1 MASSS
6 TPPSPAATRPPEH
19 VTGVCPVIETPF
31 TPKGEVDPDA
41 LGALVDH
48 LGATGISSVMYAGF
62 ASESFKLS
70 DAERELLLTTVI
82 EHAHRANIR
91 VVASVADHATFHAIA
106 RARRSVEL
114 GADMINILPPHLLAP
129 SSPSVLQHIHDILR
143 AVPTTPA
150 ILQFAPAQTGT
161 ALNAETITRIAR
173 DSPNLVQVKVES
185 TPPGRLI
192 AALGGGPLTSLV
204 GYAGVQLPDA
214 LRRGAV
220 GVQPGCSFT
229 ELYVSFWSLWH
240 SDQVEAALDLHRRM
254 LPYLSYWMQGVELIV
269 AAEKRISA
277 LRGLIPSDHCREPAH
292 QLDAEELT
300 MIDAFLD
307 EFHDEL
313 TPTRY
318 GKDA

>member
-1 MASSS
+1 MASS
-6 TPPSPAATRPPEH
+6 PPTQPPVATRPPAH

-31 TPKGEVDPDA
+31 TPKGDIDPDA

-48 LGATGISSVMYAGF
+48 LGTTGIESVMYAGF

-70 DAERELLLTTVI
+70 DAERELLLATVI
-82 EHAHRANIR
+82 EHAHHANIR
-91 VVASVADHATFHAIA
+91 VVASIPDHATFHAVA

-129 SSPSVLQHIHDILR
+129 SASSILQHIRAVLD

-161 ALNAETITRIAR
+161 ALTPETITRLAD
-173 DSPNLVQVKVES
+173 DSPNLLQVKVES

-192 AALGGGPLTSLV
+192 AALEGSPLTSLV

-229 ELYVSFWSLWH
+229 ELYVSFWSLWE
-240 SDQVEAALDLHRRM
+240 SENIDAALDLHRRM

-269 AAEKRISA
+269 AAEKKISA
-277 LRGLIPSDHCREPAH
+277 VRGLIPSHHCREPAH
-292 QLDAEELT
+292 ELDTEELA
-300 MIDAFLD
+300 MIDTFLD

-313 TPTRY
+313 TATRQ
-318 GKDA
+318 GQGG

>member
-1 MASSS
+1 MASCPP
-6 TPPSPAATRPPEH
+6 TPAPAAMRTLGR
-19 VTGVCPVIETPF
+19 VAGVCPVVETPF
-31 TPKGEVDPDA
+31 TSKGDVDPDA
-41 LGALVDH
+41 LAALVDH
-48 LGATGISSVMYAGF
+48 LGTTGVESVMYAGF

-70 DAERELLLTTVI
+70 DAERELLLATVI
-82 EHAHRANIR
+82 ERAHHANIR
-91 VVASVADHATFHAIA
+91 VVASVPDHATFHAVS

-114 GADMINILPPHLLAP
+114 GADMINILPPHLMAP
-129 SSPSVLQHIHDILR
+129 STSSISQHVRAVLD

-161 ALNAETITRIAR
+161 GLTAETITRLAD

-192 AALGGGPLTSLV
+192 AALRGSRLTSLV

-229 ELYVSFWSLWH
+229 ELYVLFWSLWESENIH
-240 SDQVEAALDLHRRM
+240 AALDLHRRM

-277 LRGLIPSDHCREPAH
+277 VRGLLPNDHCREPAH
-292 QLDAEELT
+292 QLDAEELA
-300 MIDAFLD
+300 MIDAFLE

-313 TPTRY
+313 RSTRQR
-318 GKDA
+318 KDG